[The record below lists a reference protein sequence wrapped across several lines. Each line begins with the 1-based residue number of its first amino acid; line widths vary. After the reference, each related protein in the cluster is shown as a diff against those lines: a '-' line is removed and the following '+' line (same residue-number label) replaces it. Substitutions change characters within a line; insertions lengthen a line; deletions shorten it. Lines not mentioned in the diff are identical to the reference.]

1 MRQIRGPV
9 TSSHQPDV
17 RPNRTIRP
25 LIATLI
31 TVVLA
36 GGVLL
41 LVMRTFEPQ
50 LIFHPLRYPAG
61 IWEPSALGIEAD
73 DVEFTAADGVSLHG
87 WWVPAGEAAVR
98 RGGIGDRDEVGRRE
112 PVILWCH
119 GNAGNLTGRGPEAG
133 EMAARG
139 ASVLLFDYRGYG
151 RSEGRPTEEGIYRD
165 AEAAYRYLVE
175 ERGIPPD
182 RIVLLGRSLGAAP
195 AARLA
200 STVDHAGLVLVSPFP
215 DAASMARRMFFGLPV
230 GRFAA
235 ARFPVAEWVAERDR
249 PLLVMH
255 GEADRIVPL
264 ELGRRVYAAAAEP
277 KRLVVLERAGHN
289 DIHRAAG
296 EVYLDGLVGFAF
308 EAVEA
313 AGPGPWTQR

>member
-1 MRQIRGPV
+1 M
-9 TSSHQPDV
+9 
-17 RPNRTIRP
+17 
-25 LIATLI
+25 IATL
-31 TVVLA
+31 TTAVVA
-36 GGVLL
+36 GAVLL
-41 LVMRTFEPQ
+41 LVIRTFEPQ
-50 LIFHPLRYPAG
+50 LIFHPLRHPAG
-61 IWEPSALGIEAD
+61 LWDPSALGIEAV
-73 DVEFTAADGVSLHG
+73 DVEFAAADGVSLHG
-87 WWVPAGEAAVR
+87 WWVPAREAAAPH
-98 RGGIGDRDEVGRRE
+98 GGVGDRDAVDRRE

-175 ERGIPPD
+175 ERGVPAD

-200 STVDHAGLVLVSPFP
+200 STVEHAGLVLVSPFP
-215 DAASMARRMFFGLPV
+215 DAASMASRMFFGLPV

-255 GEADRIVPL
+255 GQADRIVPL
-264 ELGRRVYAAAAEP
+264 ELGRRVHAAASEP
-277 KRLVVLERAGHN
+277 KRLVVLEGAGHN
-289 DIHRAAG
+289 DIHQVAG
-296 EVYLDGLVGFAF
+296 ADYLDSLVGFAF
-308 EAVEA
+308 EAVQA
-313 AGPGPWTQR
+313 AGRRHGTPR